1 MKMTI
6 SLLLASLTI
15 FAGQAFAE
23 QGARQHRPRDPGVN
37 HRQHDQNHRIRQGVQ
52 SGQLT
57 RDEAKDLRSEQRA
70 IRQEERAYKSDGR
83 LTKEERKDLHQD
95 MNELSKDIY
104 QEKHD
109 GEVRPKAAK
118 QPRR

>member
-1 MKMTI
+1 MKTTI

-15 FAGQAFAE
+15 IAGQAYAE
-23 QGARQHRPRDPGVN
+23 QGARHHRPRDPGVN
-37 HRQHDQNHRIRQGVQ
+37 QRQHNQQHRIQQGVR

-57 RDEAKDLRSEQRA
+57 KEETQALRSERKA
-70 IRQEERAYKSDGR
+70 IHQKERAYKADGT

-95 MNELSKDIY
+95 MNDLSKDIY

-109 GEVRPKAAK
+109 ADVRPIAVK
-118 QPRR
+118 

>member
-1 MKMTI
+1 MKTTI
-6 SLLLASLTI
+6 SLLLASLALI
-15 FAGQAFAE
+15 AGQAYAE

-37 HRQHDQNHRIRQGVQ
+37 QRQHNQQDRIKQGVR

-57 RDEAKDLRSEQRA
+57 KEETKDLRSEQKA
-70 IRQEERAYKSDGR
+70 IRQEERAYKSDGK

-95 MNELSKDIY
+95 LNALSKDIY

-109 GEVRPKAAK
+109 ADVRPKAVK
-118 QPRR
+118 

>member
-1 MKMTI
+1 MKTTI

-23 QGARQHRPRDPGVN
+23 QGARHHRPRDPGVN
-37 HRQHDQNHRIRQGVQ
+37 QRQHNQQHRTQQGVR

-57 RDEAKDLRSEQRA
+57 KEEAKDLRSEQKA
-70 IRQEERAYKSDGR
+70 IRQEERAYKSDGK

-95 MNELSKDIY
+95 MNELSRTFTKKSMTPMCAR
-104 QEKHD
+104 ERVK
-109 GEVRPKAAK
+109 
-118 QPRR
+118 

>member
-1 MKMTI
+1 MKTTI

-37 HRQHDQNHRIRQGVQ
+37 QRQHNQQHRIQQGVR

-57 RDEAKDLRSEQRA
+57 KEEVKDLRSEQKA
-70 IRQEERAYKSDGR
+70 IRQEERAYKSDGQ

-109 GEVRPKAAK
+109 GDTRPRA
-118 QPRR
+118 R

>member
-1 MKMTI
+1 MKSMM
-6 SLLLASLTI
+6 SLLLVSLTLL
-15 FAGQAFAE
+15 AGQAHAE
-23 QGARQHRPRDPGVN
+23 RDARHQRTRDPGVN
-37 HRQHDQNHRIRQGVQ
+37 HRQHDQDQRIRQGVQ

-83 LTKEERKDLHQD
+83 LTKEERRDLHQD
-95 MNELSKDIY
+95 MNDLSKDIY

-109 GEVRPKAAK
+109 GEVRQKAAK

>member
-1 MKMTI
+1 MKTTI

-23 QGARQHRPRDPGVN
+23 QGTRQHRPRDPGVN
-37 HRQHDQNHRIRQGVQ
+37 QHQHNQQHRIQQGVR

-57 RDEAKDLRSEQRA
+57 KEEARALRSEQKA
-70 IRQEERAYKSDGR
+70 IRQEERAYKADGK

-95 MNELSKDIY
+95 MNDLSKDIY

-109 GEVRPKAAK
+109 ADVRPKA
-118 QPRR
+118 R

>member
-1 MKMTI
+1 MKTTI

-23 QGARQHRPRDPGVN
+23 QGARHHRPRDPGVN
-37 HRQHDQNHRIRQGVQ
+37 QRQHNQQHRIQQGVR

-57 RDEAKDLRSEQRA
+57 KEEAKDLRSEHKA
-70 IRQEERAYKSDGR
+70 IRQEERAYKSDGK

-109 GEVRPKAAK
+109 SDVRPRA
-118 QPRR
+118 R

>member
-1 MKMTI
+1 MKTAM
-6 SLLLASLTI
+6 SLLLVSLTLM
-15 FAGQAFAE
+15 AGQANAE
-23 QGARQHRPRDPGVN
+23 RDARQRPRDPGVN

-57 RDEAKDLRSEQRA
+57 RDEAKDLRSQQKA

-83 LTKEERKDLHQD
+83 LTQEERKDLHQD
-95 MNELSKDIY
+95 MNDLSKDIY